1 VPRRTRTR
9 KKSSRAELRRLSPRR
24 LPLQARAR
32 KRVDRILD
40 VTVALLAKQ
49 GLDALSTAGIAERAG
64 IPIGSVYQYFPSKEA
79 ILVEVAARKFQAVD
93 TAFAAGFARDLERMD
108 WRRALERSL
117 DASVAAFRG
126 DPAYVAVWRA
136 TRSSS
141 AFRSLAAAYDARF
154 AAALESVP
162 LVARIPAARRRVAA
176 RTAIRVANT
185 LLDAVLEAGD
195 PREAAAIVREMKRV
209 LVVYLADDLD
219 AALEAGRSRRAPA
232 SRAARAASPGARAS

>member
-1 VPRRTRTR
+1 MPTKTRSRKRTPV
-9 KKSSRAELRRLSPRR
+9 AELRRLSPRR
-24 LPLQARAR
+24 LPLQERAR

-93 TAFAAGFARDLERMD
+93 TAFAAGFSRDLERMP
-108 WRRALERSL
+108 WRRALERAL
-117 DASVAAFRG
+117 DASVTAFRS

-136 TRSSS
+136 ARSSE
-141 AFRSLAAAYDARF
+141 AFRSLASAYDARF

-162 LVARIPAARRRVAA
+162 LIARIPAARRRIAA

-185 LLDAVLEAGD
+185 LLDAALESED

-209 LVVYLADDLD
+209 LVSYLAEDLD
-219 AALEAGRSRRAPA
+219 SLETGRSARALA
-232 SRAARAASPGARAS
+232 SRAGRGG